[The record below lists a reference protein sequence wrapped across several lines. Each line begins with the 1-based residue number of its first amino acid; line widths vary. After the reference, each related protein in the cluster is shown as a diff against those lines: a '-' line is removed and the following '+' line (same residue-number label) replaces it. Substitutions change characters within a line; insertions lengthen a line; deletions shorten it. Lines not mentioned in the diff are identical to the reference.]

1 MYRDHVT
8 GNCKCS
14 KTATVTIDKEAI
26 YQRVTGY
33 GGFVNS
39 PQFGYDWMTTDE
51 IKKLW
56 GKDSEGG

>member
-33 GGFVNS
+33 GDLLTARNL
-39 PQFGYDWMTTDE
+39 DMT
-51 IKKLW
+51 
-56 GKDSEGG
+56 G